1 MVFWENPLFWIG
13 LHLVGVLITLSIY
26 CLHTIKE
33 KALQMPKGVQ
43 RVFVVTFFLVPP
55 LVMPLLPQPRL
66 SCPVMVGIAA
76 GSALLVTMVVI
87 RVKAYREFGHA
98 TGLHNKSNLI
108 TTGIYS
114 KVRNPKYLSNLLLS
128 AGWAF
133 LFRGNYS
140 LMCLLIWFSS
150 HALIIFFEEKGLV
163 EEYGQKYQTYKAQ
176 VPYRLIPYLF

>member
-1 MVFWENPLFWIG
+1 MINWKNPLFWIG
-13 LHLVGVLITLSIY
+13 LHLVGILITLSIY

-43 RVFVVTFFLVPP
+43 RVFIVTFFLVPP
-55 LVMPLLPQPRL
+55 LVMPLLSQPRL
-66 SCPVMVGIAA
+66 PCPVMVGITA

-87 RVKAYREFGHA
+87 RVKAFSEFGRDP
-98 TGLHNKSNLI
+98 GLHNKSNLI
-108 TTGIYS
+108 TAGIYS
-114 KVRNPKYLSNLLLS
+114 RVRNPLYLSNLLLS

-140 LMCLLIWFSS
+140 LMCLPIWFSS
-150 HALIIFFEEKGLV
+150 YALLIFFEEKGLA
-163 EEYGQKYQTYKAQ
+163 EEYGQKYQTYKNQ